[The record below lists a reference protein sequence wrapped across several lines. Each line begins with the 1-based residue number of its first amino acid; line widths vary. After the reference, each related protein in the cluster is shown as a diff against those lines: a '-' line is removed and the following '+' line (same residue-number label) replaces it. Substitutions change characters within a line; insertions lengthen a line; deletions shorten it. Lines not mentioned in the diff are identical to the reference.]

1 MKTFDERFI
10 AVYPRITAISG
21 RFARTT
27 NIPSEEYES
36 ALCEEFIN
44 IDKAFDAKV
53 NNSYSAFVGAML
65 ETKAKRLADA
75 TRKDRRYYD
84 SIKPIDLPE
93 ADDEETK
100 YPVELIADV
109 DIEQEIFDVMFV
121 EEQLAKADDV
131 TRKILVEFFA
141 DPHVSFREIAR
152 KLGLHDKLVKR
163 RLESVAQEVRGA

>member
-1 MKTFDERFI
+1 MTFEERYEEFKP
-10 AVYPRITAISG
+10 VLLSISK
-21 RFARTT
+21 RYARSTP
-27 NIPSEEYES
+27 IPVEEYES
-36 ALCEEFIN
+36 ALSEEFFIRYSDFDSRRN
-44 IDKAFDAKV
+44 NNFGAFMRVVLTQK
-53 NNSYSAFVGAML
+53 
-65 ETKAKRLADA
+65 A
-75 TRKDRRYYD
+75 TRIASRKERKFYD
-84 SIKPIDLPE
+84 SIVTIDEPDG
-93 ADDEETK
+93 DDEETK